1 MPAHSMEESTLQAS
15 NGGLH
20 VALIPDGNGRWAEA
34 RGWPR
39 SEGHRAGIEAVRRT
53 VEAAPRLG
61 IRTLTLFAFS
71 SENWQR
77 PAAEV
82 ANLMRIFESYLRE
95 AAPRAVEHDIRI
107 SVLGR
112 RSRLAGGLPAAIVDA
127 ERATRAGGRLH
138 FRLAVDYSARD
149 EILRAAEQ
157 LNVRRP
163 ATREDFSRLLA
174 PDEPVPVDLLIR
186 TAGDLR
192 LSDFLLWECAYA
204 ELYFTPRLWP
214 DFTVA
219 DFEDALADFHARE
232 RRFGRLPQLAAR

>member
-1 MPAHSMEESTLQAS
+1 MRESTLQDGS
-15 NGGLH
+15 NGLH
-20 VALIPDGNGRWAEA
+20 VAVIPDGNGRWARA
-34 RGWPR
+34 RGLPR
-39 SEGHRAGIEAVRRT
+39 CEGHRAGMEAVRG
-53 VEAAPRLG
+53 VAEAAPGLG

-77 PAAEV
+77 PASEV
-82 ANLMRIFESYLRE
+82 ANLMRIFEAYLRE
-95 AAPRAVEHDIRI
+95 ATPRALEHDVRI

-112 RSRLAGGLPAAIVDA
+112 RSRLPGELPAAIAAA
-127 ERATRAGGRLH
+127 ERATRHGRRMH

-157 LNVRRP
+157 LDLRR
-163 ATREDFSRLLA
+163 AASREDFSSLLA
-174 PDEPVPVDLLIR
+174 PDEPAPVDLLIR
-186 TAGDLR
+186 TGGDLR

-219 DFEDALADFHARE
+219 DFEAALADFHARE
-232 RRFGRLPQLAAR
+232 RRFGRLPELAAV

>member
-1 MPAHSMEESTLQAS
+1 MLESTLQDC
-15 NGGLH
+15 NNRLH

-34 RGWPR
+34 RGLPR
-39 SEGHRAGIEAVRRT
+39 SEGHRAGIAAVRRT
-53 VEAAPRLG
+53 VEAASRLG
-61 IRTLTLFAFS
+61 IGTFTLFAFS
-71 SENWQR
+71 AENWQR
-77 PAAEV
+77 PPAEV

-95 AAPRAVEHDIRI
+95 ASPRAVEHDVRI
-107 SVLGR
+107 TVLGR
-112 RSRLAGGLPAAIVDA
+112 RSRLPGGLPEAIAGA
-127 ERATRAGGRLH
+127 ERATRRGRRMH

-174 PDEPVPVDLLIR
+174 PDQPAPVDLLIR

-219 DFEDALADFHARE
+219 DFEAALADFRARE
-232 RRFGRLPQLAAR
+232 RRFGRVPQLAAV

>member
-1 MPAHSMEESTLQAS
+1 MTDDSVTESTLRQS

-20 VALIPDGNGRWAEA
+20 VAIIPDGNGRWAQI

-39 SEGHRAGIEAVRRT
+39 PVGHRAGIEAVRRV
-53 VEAAPRLG
+53 VEAAPHLG
-61 IRTLTLFAFS
+61 ISTLTLFAFS
-71 SENWQR
+71 SENWLR

-82 ANLMRIFESYLRE
+82 ANLMQILESYLCE
-95 AAPRAVEHDIRI
+95 AAPRAVEHDVRI

-112 RSRLAGGLPAAIVDA
+112 RARLPGGLPGAINAA
-127 ERATRAGGRLH
+127 ERSTRAGRRLH

-149 EILRAAEQ
+149 ELLRAAEQ
-157 LNVRRP
+157 LSVRRP
-163 ATREDFSRLLA
+163 AGREDFACLLG
-174 PDEPVPVDLLIR
+174 PDEPAPVDFLIR

-219 DFEDALADFHARE
+219 DFEAALADYHARE
-232 RRFGRLPQLAAR
+232 RRFGRAPQLAVP